1 MRARAIL
8 VAWVLA
14 AQTIAPS
21 LACLVFLLARPAR
34 ACSVCGCDPAAL
46 TVGLD
51 RPSSGSLRV
60 GLEDRY
66 LVKESGEGPA
76 FEGERENRLALRAQF
91 APARSFAAQI
101 ELPFFLWRDHRGA
114 GGLVDDTAHG
124 PGDAQVTARYELLRS
139 GGFVPRHVVALAVA
153 LKVPTGANDRLGGD
167 DPHLQ
172 LGSGSWDP
180 SIGLWY
186 TYGDHPW
193 TWYAGSVVR
202 VNGEGG
208 HGFHYGNAVFGTAGV
223 RRAFFDERLLIS
235 LEAQARYAGYDT
247 ARAPDPA
254 VRAADPN
261 SGGFLG
267 YATSGAAVTLG
278 TDLLVRVQIQ
288 VPVAARLHGV
298 QSEHPAGF
306 AGLSWD
312 FAL

>member
-1 MRARAIL
+1 MRERTIAR
-8 VAWVLA
+8 VLT
-14 AQTIAPS
+14 AQTLAP
-21 LACLVFLLARPAR
+21 LLAGVVLWLAPPAR

-46 TVGLD
+46 TVGFD

-66 LVKESGEGPA
+66 LTKESGEGLA

-114 GGLVDDTAHG
+114 DGLVDDTAHG
-124 PGDAQVTARYELLRS
+124 LGDAQVAVRYEILRS
-139 GGFVPRHVVALAVA
+139 GGFVPRHVVALAGA
-153 LKVPTGANDRLGGD
+153 LKLPTGANGRLGGG

-172 LGSGSWDP
+172 LGSGSWDS

-208 HGFHYGNAVFGTAGV
+208 RGFHYGNAVFGTAGA
-223 RRAFFDERLLIS
+223 RRAFFDERLLLS

-247 ARAPDPA
+247 AQTPA
-254 VRAADPN
+254 SSVRAVDPD

-267 YATSGAAVTLG
+267 YATLGAAVTLG
-278 TDLLVRVQIQ
+278 TDLLVRLQLQ
-288 VPVAARLHGV
+288 VPVAARLHGA
-298 QSEHPAGF
+298 QSEHPVGF

>member
-1 MRARAIL
+1 MQECPIARGLTAQ
-8 VAWVLA
+8 ALA
-14 AQTIAPS
+14 TL
-21 LACLVFLLARPAR
+21 LACVVFLLSPPAR

-66 LVKESGEGPA
+66 LTKESGEGQG

-91 APARSFAAQI
+91 APARSFAAQV
-101 ELPFFLWRDHRGA
+101 ELPFFLWRDHRGT

-124 PGDAQVTARYELLRS
+124 LGDAQVAARYELLRS

-153 LKVPTGANDRLGGD
+153 LKLPTGANDRLGGG

-180 SIGLWY
+180 SIGVWY
-186 TYGDHPW
+186 TLGDHPW

-208 HGFHYGNAVFGTAGV
+208 RGFHYGNAVFGTAGG
-223 RRAFFDERLLIS
+223 RRAFFDERLILS

-247 ARAPDPA
+247 ARTPA
-254 VRAADPN
+254 SSVRAVDPD

-267 YATSGAAVTLG
+267 YATLGAALTLG
-278 TDLLVRVQIQ
+278 TDLLVRLQLQ

-298 QSEHPAGF
+298 QSEHPVGF

>member
-1 MRARAIL
+1 MSLWYRL
-8 VAWVLA
+8 
-14 AQTIAPS
+14 IAGCIT
-21 LACLVFLLARPAR
+21 LFLFLARPAR

-66 LVKESGEGPA
+66 LVKESGEGVA
-76 FEGERENRLALRAQF
+76 FEGERENRLALRAQY
-91 APARSFAAQI
+91 AVARGLVAQ
-101 ELPFFLWRDHRGA
+101 LDVPFFLWRDHRDA
-114 GGLVDDTAHG
+114 DGLVDDTAHG
-124 PGDAQVTARYELLRS
+124 LGDAQVTAGYELLRT
-139 GGFVPRHVVALAVA
+139 GGFVPRHVLAVAVA
-153 LKVPTGANDRLGGD
+153 LKLPTGNNQRLGGD

-186 TYGDHPW
+186 TFGDHPW

-202 VNGEGG
+202 LNGEGG
-208 HGFHYGNAVFGTAGV
+208 HGYHYGDAVFGTAGV
-223 RRAFFDERLLIS
+223 RRAFFDERLVLS
-235 LEAQARYAGYDT
+235 VEGQARYAGYDT
-247 ARAPDPA
+247 ARGLAPA
-254 VRAADPN
+254 AREADPD

-267 YATSGAAVTLG
+267 YATFGAAVGLG
-278 TDLLVRVQIQ
+278 ADLLARLQLQ
-288 VPVAARLHGV
+288 LPVVAQLHGV
-298 QSEHPAGF
+298 QSEHPVGF